1 MYVKRKYSP
10 IGCLAPSAHLAGL
23 SYLIV
28 QIRYF
33 YFRLQ
38 SFQHSIYPIDC
49 IPKDRS
55 CLYCRYCTKSSIR
68 TPSFSNQALGFFGMF
83 RLSFALLLFC
93 AILSVAENLQ
103 YRQENNTSTTTASV
117 SPLASSSS
125 ISTSQ
130 SVEAQITTD
139 LTTSSDTKSTSLQGA
154 AKTSSTTASPTN
166 AQAQSSTSEEA
177 KSSTSKEGSSHTT
190 SSSTTPTGSVT
201 QKIVTTIISTSGSV
215 TLSITSTSS
224 QVIAAALASSSGS
237 PGLSGNNG
245 GSGSSGL
252 SSKSKSI
259 VGGVVGGV
267 GGAILLGGLAIVCW
281 RVWGKNRRSHAA
293 DNDLMDPQPGQE
305 KSSSV
310 SGHSPFVSQ
319 PFSMIHRKVA
329 NQ

>member
-1 MYVKRKYSP
+1 M
-10 IGCLAPSAHLAGL
+10 
-23 SYLIV
+23 
-28 QIRYF
+28 
-33 YFRLQ
+33 
-38 SFQHSIYPIDC
+38 
-49 IPKDRS
+49 
-55 CLYCRYCTKSSIR
+55 
-68 TPSFSNQALGFFGMF
+68 
-83 RLSFALLLFC
+83 
-93 AILSVAENLQ
+93 
-103 YRQENNTSTTTASV
+103 
-117 SPLASSSS
+117 
-125 ISTSQ
+125 
-130 SVEAQITTD
+130 
-139 LTTSSDTKSTSLQGA
+139 
-154 AKTSSTTASPTN
+154 
-166 AQAQSSTSEEA
+166 
-177 KSSTSKEGSSHTT
+177 
-190 SSSTTPTGSVT
+190 
-201 QKIVTTIISTSGSV
+201 

-319 PFSMIHRKVA
+319 PFSMVHRKVA